1 MITRVPVCA
10 DWRSGVPQSALYSL
24 FMQAPALICVLR
36 GPDLVFDLV
45 NPLYQSL
52 FPKREL
58 LGRPIREALPELE
71 GQGFFELLDRVY
83 ASGEPFTGKEVPAS
97 LDRHGT
103 GVLQEGFFDFTYQR
117 MLFGDAGA
125 GVIVFGLEVTDQVL
139 ARREANLLAE
149 DLRRTNREKDEFI
162 AVVAHEL
169 RTPMTSIL
177 GWVRL
182 LRLGDLD
189 DATKESALEALER
202 STKAQ
207 ARIIEDL
214 LDESRIASGKLRLE
228 LRPMSLAPIVQSAV
242 QMMQSA
248 AEARRMHLVTQIAD
262 EPLEM
267 SGDPNR
273 LLQVI
278 ANVLANAIKFSPEE
292 SHVEIR
298 LSRDGA
304 CAVIE
309 VRDHGR
315 GIAPDLLPHVFDR
328 FRQGGTNERQAGLG
342 LGLAIARHLIE
353 LQGGTIAAASE
364 GEGEG
369 AVFTMR
375 LPLRTGEEVTAELVP
390 RDDRERVAAFPSLN
404 GVHVLVVE
412 DDVDNRDVIAT
423 VMERCGATV
432 DCATTAAEGLR
443 LAAQRSPDA
452 LIVDIVLPDLDGC
465 AFLEQVRN
473 AGGSAAD
480 APALALTVFG
490 RAHEQERIL
499 AAGFDALRQKPIEP
513 ADLANEVERLVAKTV
528 HP

>member
-1 MITRVPVCA
+1 MPR
-10 DWRSGVPQSALYSL
+10 SALYSL

-36 GPDLVFDLV
+36 GSDLVFDLV

-52 FPKREL
+52 FPNREL
-58 LGRPIREALPELE
+58 LGRPIREALPELK
-71 GQGFFELLDRVY
+71 GQGLLELLDRVY
-83 ASGEPFTGKEVPAS
+83 ATGEPFTGREVPVS
-97 LDRHGT
+97 LDRDGA
-103 GVLQEGFFDFTYQR
+103 GVLQEGFFNFTYQR
-117 MLFGDAGA
+117 MVLGDAND
-125 GVIVFGLEVTDQVL
+125 GVVVFGFEVTDQVL

-149 DLRRTNREKDEFI
+149 DLRKTNRDKDEFI

-189 DATKESALEALER
+189 DATHESALEALER

-228 LRPMSLAPIVQSAV
+228 LRPMSLAPLVQSAV

-248 AEARRMHLVTQIAD
+248 AEARRTILVTRIAD

-267 SGDPNR
+267 FGDPNR
-273 LLQVI
+273 LQQAI

-304 CAVIE
+304 WAVIE
-309 VRDHGR
+309 VRDYGR

-328 FRQGGTNERQAGLG
+328 FRQGGTTERQAGLG
-342 LGLAIARHLIE
+342 LGLAIARHLVE
-353 LQGGTIAAASE
+353 LQGGTIIATSE
-364 GEGEG
+364 GEGKG
-369 AVFTMR
+369 ALFTMR
-375 LPLRTGEEVTAELVP
+375 LPLRTDEEVTAEFAA

-412 DDVDNRDVIAT
+412 DDVDNRAVIAA
-423 VMERCGATV
+423 VLERCGATV
-432 DCATTAAEGLR
+432 ECATTAAEGLR
-443 LAAQRSPDA
+443 RIAQRTPDVV
-452 LIVDIVLPDLDGC
+452 IVDIVLPDLDGC
-465 AFLEQVRN
+465 AFLQQVRST
-473 AGGSAAD
+473 GGTPAR

-513 ADLANEVERLVAKTV
+513 ADLANEVERLVGTAAGRGPQT
-528 HP
+528 

>member
-1 MITRVPVCA
+1 MPR
-10 DWRSGVPQSALYSL
+10 SALYSL

-36 GPDLVFDLV
+36 GSDLVFDLV
-45 NPLYQSL
+45 NPLYQRL

-58 LGRPIREALPELE
+58 LGRPIREALPELK
-71 GQGFFELLDRVY
+71 GQGGLFELLDRVHTT
-83 ASGEPFTGKEVPAS
+83 GEPFTGKEVPVS
-97 LDRHGT
+97 LDRDDT
-103 GVLQEGFFDFTYQR
+103 GVLQEGFFNFTYQR
-117 MLFGDAGA
+117 MLLDDGQD
-125 GVIVFGLEVTDQVL
+125 GVIVFGFEVTDQVL

-149 DLRRTNREKDEFI
+149 DLRKTNREKDEFI

-207 ARIIEDL
+207 AKIIEDL

-228 LRPMSLAPIVQSAV
+228 LRPLSLAPIVQSAV

-248 AEARRMHLVTQIAD
+248 AEGRRTMLVTRFAD

-267 SGDPNR
+267 FGDPIR
-273 LLQVI
+273 LQQVI

-304 CAVIE
+304 RAVIE
-309 VRDHGR
+309 VQDHGR
-315 GIAPDLLPHVFDR
+315 GIAQDLLPHVFDR
-328 FRQGGTNERQAGLG
+328 FRQGGTTERQAGLG

-353 LQGGTIAAASE
+353 LQGGTITATSE
-364 GEGEG
+364 GEGKG

-375 LPLRTGEEVTAELVP
+375 LPLRTDEEVAEFAP
-390 RDDRERVAAFPSLN
+390 RDDRERVAAFPSLK

-412 DDVDNRDVIAT
+412 DNVDNRAVIAA

-432 DCATTAAEGLR
+432 ECATTAAEGLR
-443 LAAQRSPDA
+443 RVAQRTPDVI
-452 LIVDIVLPDLDGC
+452 IVDIVLPDLDGC
-465 AFLEQVRN
+465 AFLQQVRS
-473 AGGSAAD
+473 AGGTPAD

-490 RAHEQERIL
+490 RAHEQERIV

-513 ADLANEVERLVAKTV
+513 ADLANEVERLVGKTV
-528 HP
+528 RT

>member
-1 MITRVPVCA
+1 MPR
-10 DWRSGVPQSALYSL
+10 SALYSL
-24 FMQAPALICVLR
+24 FTQAPALICVLR
-36 GPDLVFDLV
+36 GSDLVFDLV

-71 GQGFFELLDRVY
+71 GQGLFELLERVY
-83 ASGEPFTGKEVPAS
+83 ATGEPFTDKEVPLS
-97 LDRHGT
+97 LDRDDT
-103 GVLQEGFFDFTYQR
+103 GVLQEGFFNLTVQR
-117 MLFGDAGA
+117 MPLGDGTD
-125 GVIVFGLEVTDQVL
+125 GMIVFGFEVTDHVL

-189 DATKESALEALER
+189 EATKESALEALER

-214 LDESRIASGKLRLE
+214 LDESRIASGKLRLD
-228 LRPMSLAPIVQSAV
+228 LRPASLAPIVQSAV

-248 AEARRMHLVTQIAD
+248 AEARKTMLVTRIAD
-262 EPLEM
+262 EPLETF
-267 SGDPNR
+267 GDPNR
-273 LLQVI
+273 LQQVF
-278 ANVLANAIKFSPEE
+278 ANVLGNAIKFSPEE
-292 SHVEIR
+292 SQVEIR
-298 LSRDGA
+298 LWRDGA
-304 CAVIE
+304 SAVIE
-309 VRDHGR
+309 VQDHGR
-315 GIAPDLLPHVFDR
+315 GIAPELLPHVFDR
-328 FRQGGTNERQAGLG
+328 FRQGGTTERQAGLG

-353 LQGGTIAAASE
+353 LQGGTITASSD
-364 GEGEG
+364 GEGQG

-375 LPLRTGEEVTAELVP
+375 LPLRTDEEVTAEFAP

-412 DDVDNRDVIAT
+412 DDVDNRAVIAA

-432 DCATTAAEGLR
+432 ECATTAAEGLR
-443 LAAQRSPDA
+443 RVSQRTPDV
-452 LIVDIVLPDLDGC
+452 LIIDIVLPDLDGC
-465 AFLEQVRN
+465 AFLQQVRN
-473 AGGSAAD
+473 AGGMTAD
-480 APALALTVFG
+480 TPALALTVFG
-490 RAHEQERIL
+490 RAHEQERIV

-513 ADLANEVERLVAKTV
+513 ADLANEVERLVAKTAKA
-528 HP
+528 